1 MEMMNNL
8 IKTFERSGIY
18 INVDDLDS
26 QLQIDSIEF
35 ISLIVSIEEE
45 YEIIIP
51 DEYLIFD
58 RLNTVRKFYEL
69 IIQLKGIQQM
79 S

>member
-1 MEMMNNL
+1 MNNL